1 MFGSGY
7 SNIEPMNSFIPMIK
21 KAGISLVILIAL
33 IVLFSSLGF
42 LNINMSHVGENAFFF
57 VLWWGLISI
66 PVFAWPILVANRM
79 TVLRMGILVVFFVII
94 LIVDDAIRIPDN
106 PLTIALVTVF
116 WLGVVYLAL
125 PKFFLKYSKYILTAY
140 ALILSY
146 FIYVRLFTPSF
157 EIYVSEKKETALL
170 LFFLPIPVLI
180 AVWIYEQWRW
190 IRSLQTEKTNAELA
204 LLRTQI
210 NPHFFFNTL
219 NNLYSLTI
227 KHSDQ
232 APEVILKLSDMM
244 RYTIY
249 EGEKPLVPVK
259 EEITYLQN
267 YIDLHKI
274 RYKKKVD
281 ISFEQQVDDGIKVAP
296 LLFIILLENAFKH
309 GVESISEAAF
319 VHISLRSEGD
329 QIHFSI
335 RNNYD
340 PDEVQST
347 KGIGLDNLRR
357 RLNLL
362 YPKQHSLNFTSEG
375 NIFNVE
381 LTLESR

>member
-1 MFGSGY
+1 
-7 SNIEPMNSFIPMIK
+7 
-21 KAGISLVILIAL
+21 
-33 IVLFSSLGF
+33 
-42 LNINMSHVGENAFFF
+42 
-57 VLWWGLISI
+57 
-66 PVFAWPILVANRM
+66 
-79 TVLRMGILVVFFVII
+79 MGILVVFFVII

-249 EGEKPLVPVK
+249 EGEKPLVPLK

-335 RNNYD
+335 RNNFD
-340 PDEVQST
+340 PDEVQSA